1 MEDKIL
7 LDHGNGGRYTQRL
20 VKKVFQRYLNN
31 HLLNEMHDAARFT
44 TPGERLAFTTDSYVI
59 TPLVF
64 PGGDIGKLAVCGTV
78 NDLAVSGA
86 RPLYLSAGFIIE
98 EGLPMPKLTEIV
110 VSMADT
116 VKEAGVKIVTGDTK
130 VVPRG
135 SVDQLF
141 INTSGIGVI
150 PPGVDIAG
158 GYAQPGD
165 RIIISGTMGD
175 HGMAI
180 MACRSGLNIMAD
192 IKSDCVP
199 LNHLISELL
208 ENAPGI
214 RVLRDPTR
222 GGVATTLNEIA
233 VQSCVGIALDE
244 GSLPVKRSVQSAC
257 DLLGL
262 EPIYLANE
270 GKFLAVVP
278 KELVNAAMNVL
289 LSHPLGQEA
298 AVIGE
303 VVDGLAGKV
312 YLKTVIGGKRLL
324 DILVLDQLPRIC

>member
-7 LDHGNGGRYTQRL
+7 LEHGNGGRYTQRL
-20 VKKVFQRYLNN
+20 VKNLFQKCFGN
-31 HLLNEMHDAARFT
+31 HLLNEMHDAARLT
-44 TPGERLAFTTDSYVI
+44 SPGERLAFTTDSYVI

-98 EGLPMPKLTEIV
+98 EGFSMQKLTEIV
-110 VSMADT
+110 ASMAGT
-116 VKEAGVKIVTGDTK
+116 AKEAGVKIITGDTK

-135 SVDQLF
+135 SADRLF

-158 GYAQPGD
+158 GYARPGD

-175 HGMAI
+175 HGMAV
-180 MACRSGLNIMAD
+180 MASRSEINIMAD
-192 IKSDCVP
+192 IKSDCAP
-199 LNHLISELL
+199 LNHLIAELL
-208 ENAPGI
+208 ERAPGI

-233 VQSCVGIALDE
+233 VQSGVGIALDE
-244 GSLPVKRSVQSAC
+244 DSLPVRQSVQSAC

-278 KELVNAAMNVL
+278 KELVNTAMDVL
-289 LSHPLGQEA
+289 LRHPRGQEA
-298 AVIGE
+298 AVIGK
-303 VVDGLAGKV
+303 VVDGLPGKV
-312 YLKTVIGGKRLL
+312 YLHTVIGGKRLL
-324 DILVLDQLPRIC
+324 DVLVTDQLPRIC

>member
-1 MEDKIL
+1 MKEKIL
-7 LDHGNGGRYTQRL
+7 LGHGNGGRYTQRL
-20 VKKVFQRYLNN
+20 IKELFQRYFGNE
-31 HLLNEMHDAARFT
+31 LLDEMHDAARFPA
-44 TPGERLAFTTDSYVI
+44 PGERLAFTTDSYVV

-98 EGLPMPKLTEIV
+98 EGMSLEFLKEIV
-110 VSMADT
+110 SSMAGT
-116 VKEAGVKIVTGDTK
+116 AREAGVMIVTGDTK

-135 SVDQLF
+135 GADRLF

-158 GYAQPGD
+158 GHARPGD
-165 RIIISGTMGD
+165 RVILSGTMGD

-180 MACRSGLNIMAD
+180 MASRSELDIVAD
-192 IKSDCVP
+192 LKSDCAP
-199 LNHLISELL
+199 LNHIIAALL
-208 ENAPGI
+208 EAVPGI

-233 VQSCVGIALDE
+233 VQSGVGIALDE
-244 GSLPVKRSVQSAC
+244 AALPVRESVRAAC
-257 DLLGL
+257 DMLGL
-262 EPIYLANE
+262 DPLYLANE

-278 KELVNAAMNVL
+278 GNEVDTVMNGL
-289 LSHPLGQEA
+289 KKHPLGREA
-298 AVIGE
+298 SVIGQ
-303 VVDGLAGKV
+303 VVDEPRGKV
-312 YLKTVIGGKRLL
+312 YVNTVVGGKRLV
-324 DILVLDQLPRIC
+324 DVLVADQLPRIC